1 MRSRKYKEQVLT
13 CDLLRKRDKDFKLPE
28 VRNKKY
34 HRNFEDIP
42 NEVKG
47 ETAER
52 TIIFISHL
60 SSIPTQSLQE
70 DNVEG

>member
-1 MRSRKYKEQVLT
+1 
-13 CDLLRKRDKDFKLPE
+13 LRKRDKDFKLPE

-52 TIIFISHL
+52 TIIFITPFINTHL
-60 SSIPTQSLQE
+60 ESARRQCRRLISI
-70 DNVEG
+70 